1 MLEYDTIL
9 TLIRGLNHINALEL
23 LVFVKDKNLVEELD
37 ELRRKA
43 MKKPD
48 VNEVSVGADG
58 EISTQE
64 IIDGQKYFRWVCSKE
79 DPNKEYKKYNILE
92 IAVHIWRVIK
102 QYFFL
107 LPENE
112 RVDWLKSFFCVQNS
126 DLYYRMCRG

>member
-1 MLEYDTIL
+1 LLEYDTIL